1 MALQELVRGYVL
13 MRVRVKFEKTGIMRY
28 VGHLDLM
35 RFFQKAVKRSE
46 LQIRYS
52 EGFNPHQIMSFA
64 SPLGVGLTSEGEYMD
79 IDLKAD
85 VSSADGLNRLN
96 ENMVE
101 GLAITSFKYL
111 PDDAEKCMSAVTAAS
126 YIVTYKDSKDDAC
139 YIDNICDLKK
149 KFFDEAHAINIVKKT
164 KKGERELDL
173 KPLIYRFNI
182 EVKDGVPVYD
192 LLLSSGSTDNI
203 KPELV
208 IKAFHEFLGLPEFD
222 ELSLDIHRVDM
233 FTGVPESLISL
244 GEIGDEH

>member
-1 MALQELVRGYVL
+1 
-13 MRVRVKFEKTGIMRY
+13 MRVRIRFEKTGIMRY

-35 RFFQKAVKRSE
+35 RFFQKAVKRSG
-46 LQIRYS
+46 LPIRYS

-64 SPLGVGLTSEGEYMD
+64 SPLGVGLTSIGEYMD
-79 IDLKAD
+79 IDIKEDVPSAIGLKN
-85 VSSADGLNRLN
+85 LND
-96 ENMVE
+96 NMVD
-101 GLAITSFKYL
+101 GLAIASFKYL

-139 YIDNICDLKK
+139 YIENIAELKE
-149 KFFDEAHAINIVKKT
+149 KFFDEAVSIHIVKKT

-182 EVKDGVPVYD
+182 DTNDGVPVYD

-208 IKAFHEFLGLPEFD
+208 IKAFHEYLGLPEFD
-222 ELSLDIHRVDM
+222 DLSLDIQRTDM
-233 FTGVPESLISL
+233 YTGQPDNLVSL
-244 GEIGDEH
+244 GAIGYEH

>member
-1 MALQELVRGYVL
+1 
-13 MRVRVKFEKTGIMRY
+13 MRVRVRFEKNGIMRY

-35 RFFQKAVKRSE
+35 RFFQKAVKRAN
-46 LQIRYS
+46 LPIRYS

-79 IDLKAD
+79 IDLKEE
-85 VSSADGLNRLN
+85 VQSSVGLKALN
-96 ENMVE
+96 DNMVE
-101 GLAITSFKYL
+101 CLAITGFRSL

-126 YIVTYKDSKDDAC
+126 YIVTYKDCKDDAC
-139 YIDNICDLKK
+139 YIENICDLKE
-149 KFFDEAHAINIVKKT
+149 KFFDEAACINIVKKT

-182 EVKDGVPVYD
+182 EVKDKVPVYD

-222 ELSLDIHRVDM
+222 ELSLDIRRIDM
-233 FTGVPESLISL
+233 FTGQPDNFVSL
-244 GEIGDEH
+244 GDIGDER

>member
-1 MALQELVRGYVL
+1 
-13 MRVRVKFEKTGIMRY
+13 MRARVKFSKTGVMRY

-46 LQIRYS
+46 LPIRYS

-79 IDLKAD
+79 IDLKEKVD
-85 VSSADGLNRLN
+85 SVSAVKALND
-96 ENMVE
+96 NMVE
-101 GLAITSFKYL
+101 GLEITGFRYL

-126 YIVTYKDSKDDAC
+126 YVVTYKDPKDDAC
-139 YIDNICDLKK
+139 YIDNICDLKV
-149 KFFDEAHAINIVKKT
+149 KFFDEAASINIVKKT

-182 EVKDGVPVYD
+182 SIEDKVPVYD

-208 IKAFHEFLGLPEFD
+208 VKAFHEFLGLPEFD
-222 ELSLDIHRVDM
+222 ELSLDIMRVDM
-233 FTGVPESLISL
+233 YTGETDNFISL
-244 GEIGDEH
+244 GNIGEA

>member
-1 MALQELVRGYVL
+1 
-13 MRVRVKFEKTGIMRY
+13 MRARVKFAKTGIMRY

-35 RFFQKAVKRSE
+35 RFFQKAVKRSN
-46 LQIRYS
+46 LPIKYS

-64 SPLGVGLTSEGEYMD
+64 APLGVGLTSEGEYMD
-79 IDLKAD
+79 IDLKEKVDAAMALE
-85 VSSADGLNRLN
+85 VLNK
-96 ENMVE
+96 NMVE
-101 GLAITSFKYL
+101 GLEITGFKYL

-139 YIDNICDLKK
+139 YIDNITDLKA

-164 KKGERELDL
+164 KMGERELDL
-173 KPLIYRFNI
+173 KPLIYHFNI
-182 EVKDGVPVYD
+182 SIEDKVPVYD

-208 IKAFHEFLGLPEFD
+208 VKAFHEFLGLPEFD
-222 ELSLDIHRVDM
+222 DLSLDIKRVDM
-233 FTGVPESLISL
+233 FTGEPDNFVSL

>member
-1 MALQELVRGYVL
+1 

-35 RFFQKAVKRSE
+35 RFFQKAVKRSGI
-46 LQIRYS
+46 QIKYS

-79 IDLKAD
+79 IDIKEEID
-85 VSSADGLNRLN
+85 SQTGMSSLN

-101 GLAITSFKYL
+101 GLAITGFRYL
-111 PDDAEKCMSAVTAAS
+111 PDNAVKCMSAVTAAS

-139 YIDNICDLKK
+139 YIENIADLKE
-149 KFFDEAHAINIVKKT
+149 KFFDEASSINIIKKT

-182 EVKDGVPVYD
+182 EIKDGVPVYD
-192 LLLSSGSTDNI
+192 LLVSSGSTDNI

-208 IKAFHEFLGLPEFD
+208 IKAFHEYLGLPEFD
-222 ELSLDIHRVDM
+222 ELSLDIKRIDM
-233 FTGVPESLISL
+233 FTGEKDALVSL
-244 GEIGDEH
+244 GDIGDEH

>member
-1 MALQELVRGYVL
+1 
-13 MRVRVKFEKTGIMRY
+13 MRVRVKFAKTGIMRY

-35 RFFQKAVKRSE
+35 RFFQKAVKRAE
-46 LQIRYS
+46 LPIRYS

-79 IDLKAD
+79 IDLKEHVDALE
-85 VSSADGLNRLN
+85 SLKALNA
-96 ENMVE
+96 NMVE
-101 GLAITSFKYL
+101 GLEITGFKYL

-139 YIDNICDLKK
+139 YIDNIADLKV
-149 KFFDEAHAINIVKKT
+149 KFFDEAHSINIVKKT

-192 LLLSSGSTDNI
+192 LLLSSGSSDNI

-208 IKAFHEFLGLPEFD
+208 IKAFHEFIGLPEFD

-233 FTGVPESLISL
+233 YTGEPTGFISL
-244 GEIGDEH
+244 GDIGDEH

>member
-1 MALQELVRGYVL
+1 
-13 MRVRVKFEKTGIMRY
+13 MRVRIRFEKTGIMRY

-35 RFFQKAVKRSE
+35 RFFQKVVKRSG
-46 LQIRYS
+46 LPIRYS

-64 SPLGVGLTSEGEYMD
+64 SPLGVGLTSVGEYMD
-79 IDLKAD
+79 IDIKEDVPSAKGLKN
-85 VSSADGLNRLN
+85 LND
-96 ENMVE
+96 NMVE
-101 GLAITSFKYL
+101 GLSISSFKYL

-139 YIDNICDLKK
+139 YIQNIAELKE
-149 KFFDEAHAINIVKKT
+149 KFFDEAAAINIVKKT

-182 EVKDGVPVYD
+182 EINNGVPVYD

-222 ELSLDIHRVDM
+222 DLSLDINRTDM
-233 FTGVPESLISL
+233 YTGQPDNLVSL
-244 GEIGDEH
+244 GAIGDEH

>member
-1 MALQELVRGYVL
+1 
-13 MRVRVKFEKTGIMRY
+13 MRARVKFAKTGIMRY

-35 RFFQKAVKRSE
+35 RFFQKAVKRSN
-46 LQIRYS
+46 LPIKYS

-64 SPLGVGLTSEGEYMD
+64 APLGVGLTSEGEYMD
-79 IDLKAD
+79 IDLKEKVDAAMALE
-85 VSSADGLNRLN
+85 VLNK
-96 ENMVE
+96 NMVE
-101 GLAITSFKYL
+101 GLEITGFKYL

-139 YIDNICDLKK
+139 YIDNITDLKA

-173 KPLIYRFNI
+173 KPLIYHFNI
-182 EVKDGVPVYD
+182 SIEDKVPVYD

-208 IKAFHEFLGLPEFD
+208 VKAFHEFLGLPEFD
-222 ELSLDIHRVDM
+222 DLSLDIKRVDM
-233 FTGVPESLISL
+233 FTGEPDNFVSL

>member
-1 MALQELVRGYVL
+1 
-13 MRVRVKFEKTGIMRY
+13 MRARVKFAKTGIMRY

-35 RFFQKAVKRSE
+35 RFFQKAVKRSN
-46 LQIRYS
+46 LPIKYS

-64 SPLGVGLTSEGEYMD
+64 APLGVGLTSEGEYMD
-79 IDLKAD
+79 IDLKEKVDAAMALE
-85 VSSADGLNRLN
+85 VLNK
-96 ENMVE
+96 NMVE
-101 GLAITSFKYL
+101 GLEITGFKYL

-126 YIVTYKDSKDDAC
+126 YIVTYKDLKDDAC
-139 YIDNICDLKK
+139 YIDNITDLKA

-182 EVKDGVPVYD
+182 SIEDKVPVYD

-208 IKAFHEFLGLPEFD
+208 VKAFHEFLGLPEFD
-222 ELSLDIHRVDM
+222 DLSLDIKRVDM
-233 FTGVPESLISL
+233 FTGEPDNFVSL

>member
-1 MALQELVRGYVL
+1 
-13 MRVRVKFEKTGIMRY
+13 MRVRIRFEKTGIMRY

-35 RFFQKAVKRSE
+35 RFFQKAVKRSQ
-46 LQIRYS
+46 LPIRYS

-64 SPLGVGLTSEGEYMD
+64 SPLGVGLTSTGEYMD
-79 IDLKAD
+79 IDIKSE
-85 VSSADGLNRLN
+85 VPSADGIARLN
-96 ENMVE
+96 DNMVE
-101 GLAITSFKYL
+101 GLAITSFNYL

-139 YIDNICDLKK
+139 YIENICDLKQ
-149 KFFDEAHAINIVKKT
+149 KFFDEAHGINIVKKT

-182 EVKDGVPVYD
+182 EIKDGVPVYD

-208 IKAFHEFLGLPEFD
+208 IKAFHEYLGLPEFND
-222 ELSLDIHRVDM
+222 LSLDIKRIDM
-233 FTGVPESLISL
+233 YTGEPKELVSL
-244 GEIGDEH
+244 GDIGDEH

>member
-1 MALQELVRGYVL
+1 
-13 MRVRVKFEKTGIMRY
+13 MRARVKFSKAGIMRY

-35 RFFQKAVKRSE
+35 RFFQKAVKRSN
-46 LQIRYS
+46 LPIRYS

-79 IDLKAD
+79 IDLKEKVDAET
-85 VSSADGLNRLN
+85 ALKALND
-96 ENMVE
+96 NMVE
-101 GLAITSFKYL
+101 GLEITGFKYL
-111 PDDAEKCMSAVTAAS
+111 PDNAEKCMSAVTAAS
-126 YIVTYKDSKDDAC
+126 YVVTYKDSKDDAC
-139 YIDNICDLKK
+139 YIENIVDLKA

-182 EVKDGVPVYD
+182 KVEEGVPVYD

-208 IKAFHEFLGLPEFD
+208 VKAFHEFLGLPEFD
-222 ELSLDIHRVDM
+222 ELSLDIMRVDM
-233 FTGVPESLISL
+233 YTGEPDNFISL
-244 GEIGDEH
+244 GNIGEA

>member
-1 MALQELVRGYVL
+1 
-13 MRVRVKFEKTGIMRY
+13 MRVRVRFEKTGIMRY

-35 RFFQKAVKRSE
+35 RFFQKAVKRAG
-46 LQIRYS
+46 LPIRYS

-79 IDLKAD
+79 IDLKEE
-85 VSSADGLNRLN
+85 VSSSTGIEFLNK
-96 ENMVE
+96 NMVE

-111 PDDAEKCMSAVTAAS
+111 PDDAVKCMSAVTAAS
-126 YIVTYKDSKDDAC
+126 YLVTYKDSKDDAC
-139 YIDNICDLKK
+139 YIENIPDLKA
-149 KFFDEAHAINIVKKT
+149 KFFDEAESIKIVKKT

-173 KPLIYRFNI
+173 KPLIYRFNL

-208 IKAFHEFLGLPEFD
+208 IKAFHEFIGLPEFD
-222 ELSLDIHRVDM
+222 ELSLDIHRTDM
-233 FTGVPESLISL
+233 YTGEPDNFVSL
-244 GEIGDEH
+244 GDIGDER

>member
-1 MALQELVRGYVL
+1 
-13 MRVRVKFEKTGIMRY
+13 MRARVKFAKTGIMRY

-35 RFFQKAVKRSE
+35 RFFQKAVKRSN
-46 LQIRYS
+46 LPIRYS

-79 IDLKAD
+79 IDLKEKVDPVA
-85 VSSADGLNRLN
+85 ALNSLN
-96 ENMVE
+96 DNMVE
-101 GLAITSFKYL
+101 GLEITGFKYL

-139 YIDNICDLKK
+139 YIDNISDLKL
-149 KFFDEAHAINIVKKT
+149 KFFDEAHSINIIKKT

-173 KPLIYRFNI
+173 KPLIYRFNLTI
-182 EVKDGVPVYD
+182 VDKVPVYD
-192 LLLSSGSTDNI
+192 FLLSSGSTDNI

-208 IKAFHEFLGLPEFD
+208 VKAFHEFIGLPEFD
-222 ELSLDIHRVDM
+222 DLSLDIKRVDM
-233 FTGVPESLISL
+233 FTGQPDNFISL

>member
-1 MALQELVRGYVL
+1 
-13 MRVRVKFEKTGIMRY
+13 MRVRIRFEKTGIMRY

-35 RFFQKAVKRSE
+35 RFFQKAVKRSG
-46 LQIRYS
+46 LPIRYS

-64 SPLGVGLTSEGEYMD
+64 APLGVGLTSEGEYMD
-79 IDLKAD
+79 IDIKDD
-85 VSSADGLNRLN
+85 VASAKGIASLN

-126 YIVTYKDSKDDAC
+126 YIVTYKDCKDDAC
-139 YIDNICDLKK
+139 YIENICDLKE
-149 KFFDEAHAINIVKKT
+149 KFFDEAACINIVKKT

-182 EVKDGVPVYD
+182 EVKEGVPVYD

-208 IKAFHEFLGLPEFD
+208 IKAFHEYLGLPEFD

-233 FTGVPESLISL
+233 YTGEPDSFVSL
-244 GEIGDEH
+244 GDIGDER